1 MVYHKQSYFIQIR
14 LAASKLTLVGHC
26 VGSCKITFHSLHQSR
41 HHQLKLPLRLT
52 QYNVVQ
58 ITLLHAVTICISL
71 WTHLMTS
78 CLHTTVASSLLHQL
92 YMSDTV
98 LQTPLPR
105 SPLCP
110 HFLSVH
116 QQEKDLQICA
126 QSVRCMMFP
135 WQIIHCTCYWAS
147 EILSQISTGEVALC
161 WLAA

>member
-58 ITLLHAVTICISL
+58 ITLLHAVTICIL
-71 WTHLMTS
+71 LMNTPDDFVPAHNC
-78 CLHTTVASSLLHQL
+78 CLFSPPPTVHVRHSSP
-92 YMSDTV
+92 D
-98 LQTPLPR
+98 PLTR

-116 QQEKDLQICA
+116 QQDKDLQICT

-161 WLAA
+161 

>member
-58 ITLLHAVTICISL
+58 ITLLHAVTICIL
-71 WTHLMTS
+71 LMNTPDDFVPAHNC
-78 CLHTTVASSLLHQL
+78 CLFSPPPTVHVRHSSP
-92 YMSDTV
+92 D
-98 LQTPLPR
+98 PLTR

-110 HFLSVH
+110 HFLSVD
-116 QQEKDLQICA
+116 QQDKDLQICA

-161 WLAA
+161 